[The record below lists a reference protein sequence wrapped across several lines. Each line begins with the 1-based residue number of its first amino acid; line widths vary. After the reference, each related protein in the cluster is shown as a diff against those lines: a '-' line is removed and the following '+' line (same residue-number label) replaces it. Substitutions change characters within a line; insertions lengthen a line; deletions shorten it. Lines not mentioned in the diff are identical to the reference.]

1 MCFYQSGGGT
11 RGAVEGMQASQF
23 YLCCCKC
30 LLCLSPL
37 CSLKS
42 RCPWFA
48 CVPLGA
54 TDSVHSVPR
63 VHGSLLSRK
72 LPMRAGL
79 PRQPPGSPIFPVMAS
94 TVQQGPWNTW
104 SKAHPLPVTSTSH
117 AGRKQEGQKVLGAGA
132 SSNLLLWLWVQ
143 GEWRQPSVG
152 QQEQVC
158 STQLRAGLHRWGR
171 AGSIVVERRI
181 LAMPC
186 SARGCGS
193 AGLCRAG
200 RCRGLSELLQQR
212 PGQCLSMCLMARV
225 TSGPRSCTAYPQLEG
240 FMDF

>member
-54 TDSVHSVPR
+54 TVSVHSVPR

-72 LPMRAGL
+72 LPVRAGL

-94 TVQQGPWNTW
+94 TVQQGPWTTW

-117 AGRKQEGQKVLGAGA
+117 AGRKQEGQKVLGRVQAPTC
-132 SSNLLLWLWVQ
+132 SS
-143 GEWRQPSVG
+143 
-152 QQEQVC
+152 
-158 STQLRAGLHRWGR
+158 
-171 AGSIVVERRI
+171 
-181 LAMPC
+181 
-186 SARGCGS
+186 GCGFRES
-193 AGLCRAG
+193 GSSLPWVSRS
-200 RCRGLSELLQQR
+200 RCVPHSCVQASTGGAEPEALL
-212 PGQCLSMCLMARV
+212 
-225 TSGPRSCTAYPQLEG
+225 
-240 FMDF
+240 